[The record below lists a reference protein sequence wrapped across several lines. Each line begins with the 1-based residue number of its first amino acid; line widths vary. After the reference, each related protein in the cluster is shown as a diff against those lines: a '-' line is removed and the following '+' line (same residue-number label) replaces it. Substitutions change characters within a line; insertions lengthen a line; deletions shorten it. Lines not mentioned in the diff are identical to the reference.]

1 MEQPT
6 TEAKITDFVK
16 EQLLDKQ
23 KTFIEQLAKGGLH
36 AFEDTLSEVLRDFY
50 NLLTGELLT
59 AAAQAAEPVLRAT
72 AKGKRLGKLVKRP
85 MGVQLKTGHYVSV
98 EGIYAKTAPKQHVGS
113 RHLLG
118 LHWGLLKGASPG
130 YYGLACLF
138 SVLCPSFEVAGQIL
152 DIQRV
157 AYNRDRIQE
166 LANCFAHQCRPQQAR
181 LARAPGESLEGKR
194 VVIGI
199 DGGRTRMREYGG
211 KKNAKGNAT
220 FDTPWKEPKM
230 FVIDVLDDEG
240 NIDRSCLPIYGTLF
254 GDDEMVGLLAS
265 HLKGLGI
272 ALASQVQVAAD
283 GAPWIWN
290 RVGPMLISLGVGKEK
305 IVELVDYY
313 HAAQYVHKIV
323 QGLPQKF
330 ADQSAKILKE
340 FKAWLWEG
348 NVKSIVDKCGK
359 LFAKPG
365 KEIKQYI
372 GYLSKNEDRMQYADF
387 RAKKLVCGSGI
398 IESGIRRVINLR
410 FKNASAFWKQEN
422 VECLYFLRGIL
433 LSFRWKI
440 MMNNFVAAS

>member
-6 TEAKITDFVK
+6 TEAKITDFIK

-36 AFEDTLSEVLRDFY
+36 AFEGNLTEVLRDFY
-50 NLLTGELLT
+50 NLLSEELL
-59 AAAQAAEPVLRAT
+59 AASAQAAEPVLRAK
-72 AKGKRLGKLVKRP
+72 AKRLRLGKLVKRP
-85 MGVQLKTGHYVSV
+85 MKVQLKTGHYVGV
-98 EGIYAKTAPKQHVGS
+98 EGLYAKTAPKQHVGS

-118 LHWGLLKGASPG
+118 LHWGLLKGAAPG

-157 AYNRDRIQE
+157 AYNRDRVRE
-166 LANCFAHQCRPQQAR
+166 LANCFAHRCRPCQAS
-181 LARAPGESLEGKR
+181 LARASGESLKGKR
-194 VVIGI
+194 VIIGM
-199 DGGRTRMREYGG
+199 DGGRTRMREYDG
-211 KKNAKGNAT
+211 KTNERGKAT

-240 NIDRSCLPIYGTLF
+240 GIDRTCLPIYGCLF
-254 GDDEMVGLLAS
+254 GDDELVGLLAS
-265 HLKGLGI
+265 HLKGLHI
-272 ALASQVQVAAD
+272 ELAEQVQVAAD

-290 RVGPMLISLGVGKEK
+290 RVGPMLISLGVAKEK
-305 IVELVDYY
+305 IVELVDYF

-323 QGLPQKF
+323 QGLPKKF
-330 ADQSAKILKE
+330 ASQSAKILKE
-340 FKAWLWEG
+340 LKEWLWQG
-348 NVKSIVDKCGK
+348 NIQPIVAKCGE
-359 LFAKPG
+359 LFSKPG

-372 GYLSKNEDRMQYADF
+372 GYLSKNENRMQYADY
-387 RAKKLVCGSGI
+387 RAKKLMCGSGI

-410 FKNASAFWKQEN
+410 FKNSSAFWKQEN

-433 LSFRWKI
+433 LSYRWKI
-440 MMNNFVAAS
+440 MMNNFVAA